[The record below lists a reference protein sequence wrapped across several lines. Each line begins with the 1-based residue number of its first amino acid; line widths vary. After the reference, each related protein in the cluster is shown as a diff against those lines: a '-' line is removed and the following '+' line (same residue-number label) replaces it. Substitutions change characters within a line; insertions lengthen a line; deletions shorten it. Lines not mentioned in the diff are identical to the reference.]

1 MLFNSY
7 DFLFCSL
14 ALTPSRSSCLKN
26 TWQHNCI
33 RESLQ
38 MIKGNFH
45 RNLHKGEKKKKKEIS
60 ILCYRELKI
69 PFTELETET
78 HVRDLFTRR
87 YTLMFAQDKQS
98 REKVFKI
105 KLGGKQIGS
114 KAIFTGVLSRKRRKF
129 LWFQKENLIKFKF
142 FPFVILTLMVLSLK
156 LVLNSLNQSLE
167 IESADNSSI
176 NISNSRQTFVFIF
189 KYVFNCSCV
198 LNILQNVC
206 L

>member
-7 DFLFCSL
+7 DFLFCSF
-14 ALTPSRSSCLKN
+14 ALTPLRSSCLKN

-38 MIKGNFH
+38 MIKENFH
-45 RNLHKGEKKKKKEIS
+45 WNLRERKKKEKIS

-87 YTLMFAQDKQS
+87 YTLMFAQDKN
-98 REKVFKI
+98 RRGKVFKI

-114 KAIFTGVLSRKRRKF
+114 KAILTRVLSRKRRIKERKF

-142 FPFVILTLMVLSLK
+142 FSFCDIDTDGSISEIGFKLPHSRSNPLTTRASAFQTVFKHFCLS
-156 LVLNSLNQSLE
+156 VNM
-167 IESADNSSI
+167 
-176 NISNSRQTFVFIF
+176 
-189 KYVFNCSCV
+189 
-198 LNILQNVC
+198 C
-206 L
+206 LIAVA